1 MVGVHFRSDE
11 GSLVN
16 EGDRRSA
23 ELWLAIMLMTFPGMS
38 TALSCYGTD
47 IRGLNAIHITLDN
60 IH

>member
-11 GSLVN
+11 GSLAN

-47 IRGLNAIHITLDN
+47 IRG
-60 IH
+60 